1 LKKKFNLKNCDMDRK
16 TFIEKTAGAMLV
28 AIPAYSLLGCSSSDD
43 GGGETPT
50 PNPNG
55 DANCT
60 ANGTSIAIGGNH
72 GHTLEVSKADVTA
85 GNEKTYS
92 IQGSS
97 LHNHSVTL
105 TSANFTSLQSNSS
118 ISVTSSSD
126 ASHTHSVQVSCA

>member
-1 LKKKFNLKNCDMDRK
+1 MDRK
-16 TFIEKTAGAMLV
+16 TFIQKTAGAVLV
-28 AIPAYSLLGCSSSDD
+28 SIPAYSLLGCSSSDD

-50 PNPNG
+50 PDPNG
-55 DANCT
+55 NADCT
-60 ANGTSIAIGGNH
+60 ANGTAVSIGGNH

-85 GNEKTYS
+85 GTEKSYS

-97 LHNHSVTL
+97 PHDHNVTL

-126 ASHTHSVQVSCA
+126 ASHTHSVQVTCA